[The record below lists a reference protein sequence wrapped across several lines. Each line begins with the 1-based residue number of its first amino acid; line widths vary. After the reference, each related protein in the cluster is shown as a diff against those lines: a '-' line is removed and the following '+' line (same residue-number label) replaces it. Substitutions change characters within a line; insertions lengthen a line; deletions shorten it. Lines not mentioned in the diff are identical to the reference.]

1 MTTLSLSLK
10 MQLINQVCIHISQY
24 HNSYL
29 FYCIYKQEGNLL
41 VMLQGVQNGSVVI
54 YLIRFVIHFIR
65 TMKEVISTYIGTM
78 DKDI

>member
-54 YLIRFVIHFIR
+54 YLIRFVVIHFIR
-65 TMKEVISTYIGTM
+65 TMKEVISTYIGM